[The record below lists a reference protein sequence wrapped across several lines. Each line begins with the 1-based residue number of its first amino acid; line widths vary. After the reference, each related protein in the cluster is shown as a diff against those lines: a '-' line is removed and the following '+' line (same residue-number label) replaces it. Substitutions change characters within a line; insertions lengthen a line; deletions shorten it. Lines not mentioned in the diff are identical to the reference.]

1 MPVNINTLLALP
13 RSERK
18 KIAEKLFQ
26 SLSPNNSSVKISKQE
41 EAVLEKRW
49 ESYISGKMKF
59 FSSNEMQKK
68 VFGKK

>member
-1 MPVNINTLLALP
+1 MSINIDNLLSLP
-13 RSERK
+13 RNERK

-26 SLSPNNSSVKISKQE
+26 SLSPNNSFVKISKQE
-41 EAVLEKRW
+41 EALLEKRW

>member
-1 MPVNINTLLALP
+1 MPVNIDSLLALP
-13 RSERK
+13 RKERK

-26 SLSPNNSSVKISKQE
+26 SLSPNNSTVKISKKE
-41 EAVLEKRW
+41 EALLEKRW

-68 VFGKK
+68 VFGEK